1 MFKSSQASLKIV
13 FKNVEVQTRVTRE
26 INAGTRMGSLS
37 SADCGTCRTRPSLSA
52 GKRDSQTQCVVPF
65 MFKPSQTNLRTKF
78 TSVEVQ
84 TEITTK
90 KRYSG
95 SSSFSLCRL
104 LHCQQCSYV
113 TRYHGQLKKH
123 RRTHTG
129 ERPHRCSHCS
139 KAFAQ
144 KNNLDDHLRLH
155 TGDRPYQCHLCP
167 RDFAQRTNLVTHLR
181 THTGEKAFQCRF
193 CPEVFK
199 YRYQREMHERNG
211 VQARPGGEDSDSALA

>member
-1 MFKSSQASLKIV
+1 MQVHGWDRSPRPT
-13 FKNVEVQTRVTRE
+13 VEPAELGRHFRPENE
-26 INAGTRMGSLS
+26 I
-37 SADCGTCRTRPSLSA
+37 P
-52 GKRDSQTQCVVPF
+52 KRS
-65 MFKPSQTNLRTKF
+65 
-78 TSVEVQ
+78 
-84 TEITTK
+84 
-90 KRYSG
+90 

-181 THTGEKAFQCRF
+181 THTGEKAFRCRF

-211 VQARPGGEDSDSALA
+211 AQARPGGEDSDSALV